1 MRSLRNRATAALAL
15 AALLAFVGSAGCGD
29 GGSDGPTA
37 TPEATATPADRALL
51 LEAREVPPGL
61 AEGVRLGRADAPL
74 QIEMFADF
82 GCPHCLEF
90 TVTIEPRLLEEYIVP
105 GRAALIYRFMPLRDL
120 TAGPAIAAWCA
131 AQQNRFWEYHNL
143 LFAAQARANTGG
155 RPYLTESFVY
165 EGLVAM
171 AEPAGLD
178 RAAFEACLATL
189 DGPEAVLADL
199 ERAAELGINGTP
211 TFVINGTV
219 YENPLSWGQWTE
231 ILERE
236 LKR

>member
-1 MRSLRNRATAALAL
+1 MRFLRSKGAAGLTL
-15 AALLAFVGSAGCGD
+15 AALLALGAAAGCG
-29 GGSDGPTA
+29 GGGEREAGEPPAPTS
-37 TPEATATPADRALL
+37 TPANRAAV
-51 LEAREVPPGL
+51 LEAREVPAGL

-90 TVTIEPRLLEEYIVP
+90 TVSIEPRLVEEYVVP

-131 AQQNRFWEYHNL
+131 AQQNRFWEYHNH
-143 LFAAQARANTGG
+143 LFAAQARANAGG

-171 AEPAGLD
+171 A
-178 RAAFEACLATL
+178 
-189 DGPEAVLADL
+189 
-199 ERAAELGINGTP
+199 
-211 TFVINGTV
+211 
-219 YENPLSWGQWTE
+219 
-231 ILERE
+231 
-236 LKR
+236 